1 MALNLEN
8 LFANTK
14 LGGTSPASRAA
25 TRSDPKGFVRLK
37 RDPLYTVVLIDESWS
52 MENYADRVIEGH
64 GIMIDTFRKSA
75 ITKQGAHFI
84 TLAKFAEKYE
94 VLQEAER
101 LSPVKGKD
109 NIMLL
114 SKGQK
119 PDGNYCPYGM
129 TALYDCLYD
138 AFGDILQVMKE
149 MEAQGVRPRL
159 NIALISDG
167 EDTMSNRDPS
177 DLRNIVRKLK
187 TEEYLMRSVVLGLL
201 DDKFT
206 EAALEKIRSDIGFDE
221 AISLSK
227 SAKEIRRTFV
237 IASTIK

>member
-1 MALNLEN
+1 MALNLES
-8 LFANTK
+8 LLANTHTTGFSLHAGQQK
-14 LGGTSPASRAA
+14 RAKSKGLG
-25 TRSDPKGFVRLK
+25 RLT
-37 RDPLYTVVLIDESWS
+37 RDPLYSVVLIDESWS
-52 MENYADRVIEGH
+52 MENYADRVVEGH
-64 GIMIDTFRKSA
+64 EIMIDTFRKSA

-84 TLAKFAEKYE
+84 TLAKFAEQYD
-94 VLQEAER
+94 VLQEAEK

-109 NIMLL
+109 NVMLL
-114 SKGQK
+114 RKGQK

-177 DLRNIVRKLK
+177 DLRSIVRNLK

-206 EAALEKIRSDIGFDE
+206 EAELEKIRADIGFDE